1 MYEKI
6 FFNANYIN
14 EAIVVQNILNMQEE
28 RRLKNELAKSITFVN
43 FLKDLVTLQQ
53 IDPEMKICLE
63 VNKEGNLFPIKD
75 LRVDID
81 NDNNVV
87 TIRNCA
93 DH

>member
-1 MYEKI
+1 MYEKL

-14 EAIVVQNILNMQEE
+14 EAIATQSILNMQEE
-28 RRLKNELAKSITFVN
+28 RRRKNELVKSITFVN

-63 VNKEGNLFPIKD
+63 VNKKDNSFPIKD

-81 NDNNVV
+81 NDNNIV

-93 DH
+93 DY